1 MANYSKAHV
10 CQCLSRLLTVGRNST
25 VMIMGERRKTGME
38 FVDGVLGLAHG
49 LLQLGLK
56 PGDVVAISALN
67 SDLYLEWLLAVAY
80 VGGITAPFNYRW
92 SLEEARTALQVAKP
106 TMLVHDATCNFWK
119 FESYDDSV
127 PSLRWKV
134 LMDNP
139 SVVNST
145 KIGLTTKQLKR
156 SFKRHLVADC
166 LWAPQEAAI
175 ICFTSGTTGRPKGVT
190 ISHSALVV
198 QSLAKIA
205 IVGYGED
212 DVYLHTAPLCHIG
225 GISSA
230 LAMLMAGGCHILLPK
245 FEAKLAIESIEQ
257 HNVTS
262 FITVPAMMSDV
273 ISFYRTKHISVGSKS
288 VRKIL
293 NGAGGLSSDLI
304 KNAIEIFPRAKILSA
319 YGMTEAC
326 SSLTFMT
333 LYDPT
338 KESCVQ
344 NSCANSSN
352 LAHKPDGI
360 CVGKPA
366 PHIEIRIAGDDSS
379 CIGRI
384 LTRGPHVM
392 LGYWGQMPSKNS
404 SPTDESWLDTGDIGH
419 IDDCGNVWL
428 IGRLKGRIKS
438 GGENVYPEEVEAVLS
453 QHPGISASVVIG
465 LPDSRLTEMVIA
477 SIRLKD
483 NWQWT
488 DSSSD
493 HPVNKKEHCLSSTLL
508 QNFCRAKN
516 LTGFKIPKN
525 FVLWKNQFPVTTT
538 GKLRRD
544 QVRAELMSYK
554 QLQPSR
560 L

>member
-1 MANYSKAHV
+1 MANYSKAHI
-10 CQCLSRLLTVGRNST
+10 CQCLSRLSTVRRSST
-25 VMIMGERRKTGME
+25 VMIMGERRKTGIE
-38 FVDGVLGLAHG
+38 FVEGVLGLAHG
-49 LLQLGLK
+49 LIQLGLK

-92 SLEEARTALQVAKP
+92 SLEEARAALQVAKP
-106 TMLVHDATCNFWK
+106 TILVHDAT
-119 FESYDDSV
+119 
-127 PSLRWKV
+127 
-134 LMDNP
+134 
-139 SVVNST
+139 
-145 KIGLTTKQLKR
+145 GLTTEQLKR
-156 SFKRHLVADC
+156 SCKRSLTADY
-166 LWAPQEAAI
+166 LWAPKEAAI

-190 ISHSALVV
+190 LSHSALVV

-230 LAMLMAGGCHILLPK
+230 LALLMAGGCHILLPK
-245 FEAKLAIESIEQ
+245 FEAKLAVESIDQ
-257 HNVTS
+257 HSVTS
-262 FITVPAMMSDV
+262 LITVPAMMTDL

-288 VRKIL
+288 VKKVL
-293 NGAGGLSSDLI
+293 NGAGGLSSGLI
-304 KNAIEIFPRAKILSA
+304 KNAIEIFPRAKLLSA

-333 LYDPT
+333 LYDPAR
-338 KESCVQ
+338 ESCIQ
-344 NSCANSSN
+344 HSYANSSN

-366 PHIEIRIAGDDSS
+366 PHIEIRIAGDDLS

-384 LTRGPHVM
+384 LTRGPHLM
-392 LGYWGQMPSKNS
+392 LGYWGQMPSNNS
-404 SPTDESWLDTGDIGH
+404 SPTDECWLDTGDIGH
-419 IDDCGNVWL
+419 IDDCGNIWL
-428 IGRLKGRIKS
+428 VGRLKGRIKS
-438 GGENVYPEEVEAVLS
+438 GGENVYPEEVEAVLL

-465 LPDSRLTEMVIA
+465 LPDSRLTEMVVA
-477 SIRLKD
+477 CIRLKD

-488 DSSSD
+488 DSSSN
-493 HPVNKKEHCLSSTLL
+493 HPVNKNEHCLSSSVL
-508 QNFCRAKN
+508 QNFCRAKD
-516 LTGFKIPKN
+516 LTAFKIPKK
-525 FVLWKNQFPVTTT
+525 FVVWKNQFPMTTT

-544 QVRAELMSYK
+544 QVRAELMSYR
-554 QLQPSR
+554 QLSPSR

>member
-1 MANYSKAHV
+1 MANYSKAHI
-10 CQCLSRLLTVGRNST
+10 CQCLNRLLTVRRSST
-25 VMIMGERRKTGME
+25 VMIMGERKKTGME
-38 FVDGVLGLAHG
+38 FVEGVLGLAHG
-49 LLQLGLK
+49 LIHLGLK

-67 SDLYLEWLLAVAY
+67 SDLYLEWLLAVAC

-92 SLEEARTALQVAKP
+92 SLEEARAALQVAKP
-106 TMLVHDATCNFWK
+106 AILVRDANCNSWN
-119 FESYDDSV
+119 FESFANSV
-127 PSLRWKV
+127 PSLRWQV
-134 LMDNP
+134 LMDTP
-139 SVVNST
+139 TEVNNT
-145 KIGLTTKQLKR
+145 KIGLTTEQLER
-156 SFKRHLVADC
+156 SCNRHLTADYQ
-166 LWAPQEAAI
+166 WAPQEVAM

-230 LAMLMAGGCHILLPK
+230 LAMFMAGGCHILLPK
-245 FEAKLAIESIEQ
+245 FEAKLAVESIDK

-262 FITVPAMMSDV
+262 FITVPAMMADL
-273 ISFYRTKHISVGSKS
+273 ISFYRTNHTSLESKS
-288 VRKIL
+288 VKKVL
-293 NGAGGLSSDLI
+293 NGAGSLSSDLI
-304 KNAIEIFPRAKILSA
+304 KNAIEIFPRAKLLSA

-333 LYDPT
+333 LYDPVR
-338 KESCVQ
+338 ESF
-344 NSCANSSN
+344 SRHSYANSSN

-392 LGYWGQMPSKNS
+392 LGYWGQMPGNNS
-404 SPTDESWLDTGDIGH
+404 SSTGECWLDTGDIGH
-419 IDDCGNVWL
+419 IDDCGNIWL

-438 GGENVYPEEVEAVLS
+438 GGENVYPEEVEAVLL

-465 LPDSRLTEMVIA
+465 LPDSRLTEMVVA
-477 SIRLKD
+477 CVRLKD

-488 DSSSD
+488 DSSSNY
-493 HPVNKKEHCLSSTLL
+493 PVNKNEHRLSSTVL
-508 QNFCRAKN
+508 QNFCRVKD

-525 FVLWKNQFPVTTT
+525 FVVWKNQFPVTTT

-544 QVRAELMSYK
+544 QVRAELMSYR
-554 QLQPSR
+554 QLPPSR

>member
-1 MANYSKAHV
+1 MANYSKAHI
-10 CQCLSRLLTVGRNST
+10 CQCLNRLFTARRSST

-38 FVDGVLGLAHG
+38 VVDGVLGLAHG
-49 LLQLGLK
+49 LIQLGLK
-56 PGDVVAISALN
+56 PGYVVAISALN

-92 SLEEARTALQVAKP
+92 SLEEARAALQVAKA
-106 TMLVHDATCNFWK
+106 TMLVHDATCNFWNM
-119 FESYDDSV
+119 ESFADSV
-127 PSLRWKV
+127 PSLRWQV
-134 LMDNP
+134 LMDTP
-139 SVVNST
+139 HEVNST
-145 KIGLTTKQLKR
+145 KIGMHLT
-156 SFKRHLVADC
+156 ADY

-205 IVGYGED
+205 IVGYSED

-230 LAMLMAGGCHILLPK
+230 LAMLMAGGCHILLAK
-245 FEAKLAIESIEQ
+245 FEAKLAVESIDQ

-262 FITVPAMMSDV
+262 FITVPAMMADL
-273 ISFYRTKHISVGSKS
+273 ISFYRTKHISVGSKC
-288 VRKIL
+288 VKKVL

-304 KNAIEIFPRAKILSA
+304 KNVIEIFPRAKLLSA

-333 LYDPT
+333 LYDPAR
-338 KESCVQ
+338 ESCIQ
-344 NSCANSSN
+344 HSYANSSN

-379 CIGRI
+379 YIGRI

-392 LGYWGQMPSKNS
+392 LGYWGQMLSKNS
-404 SPTDESWLDTGDIGH
+404 SPTDEGWLDTGDIGH
-419 IDDCGNVWL
+419 IDDCGNIWL
-428 IGRLKGRIKS
+428 IGRSKDRIKS

-453 QHPGISASVVIG
+453 QHPGIFASVVIG
-465 LPDSRLTEMVIA
+465 LPDSRLTEMVVA
-477 SIRLKD
+477 CIRLKD

-488 DSSSD
+488 DSSSN
-493 HPVNKKEHCLSSTLL
+493 HPVNKNECCLSSTVL
-508 QNFCRAKN
+508 QNFCRAKD

-525 FVLWKNQFPVTTT
+525 FVLWKNQFPLTTT

-544 QVRAELMSYK
+544 QVREELMSYR